1 MRSAVFVEPGLLVVE
16 EGERPRAGARDLLLR
31 VEACGVCGSDVASFL
46 HGHYAVPGQ
55 VLGHEMSALV
65 ESVGADVAGR
75 DGLPAGT
82 RVAVRPARA
91 CQRCDYCAEGRPG
104 LCGQSGART
113 LGYGARGGFAEWVV
127 ITDADL
133 GADVIAVPADLSPD
147 EVLWAEPLAVAVHA
161 VRRAGLGAGERLAV
175 VGGGSVGLC
184 VAAAAIAAGVA
195 QVLVIE
201 PREARRAAA
210 SLIGAVA
217 AGPDSLSSLG
227 VVDAV
232 IDTSGSAAAIAAAAP
247 LVRPG
252 GRLVLVGLGG
262 GQLPWPLGPF
272 DVTTSFAYDDSDFAL
287 AVEHIVSGRVRLGR
301 FLTHTFGLDHTGAA
315 IEASAHD
322 ESVIKA
328 AVRP

>member
-1 MRSAVFVEPGLLVVE
+1 VRSAVFVEPGLLVVE
-16 EGERPRAGARDLLLR
+16 ESERPDVGARDLLLR
-31 VEACGVCGSDVASFL
+31 VEACGVCGSDVASYL
-46 HGHYAVPGQ
+46 HGHYVVAGQ

-65 ESVGADVAGR
+65 ELVGVDVAGR
-75 DGLPAGT
+75 DHLAVGT

-91 CQRCDYCAEGRPG
+91 CQRCDYCTEGRPG
-104 LCGQSGART
+104 LCGESGART

-127 ITDADL
+127 ITDVDL
-133 GADVIAVPADLSPD
+133 DADVIAVPADLSPN

-161 VRRAGLGAGERLAV
+161 VRRARLSSGERLAV
-175 VGGGSVGLC
+175 IGGGSVGLC

-195 QVLVIE
+195 HVMVVE

-210 SLIGAVA
+210 SLIGADA
-217 AGPDSLSSLG
+217 TAPGSLPGPG
-227 VVDAV
+227 AVDAV
-232 IDTSGSAAAIAAAAP
+232 IDTSGSASAIAATSQ

-262 GQLPWPLGPF
+262 SPLPWPPGPF
-272 DVTTSFAYDDSDFAL
+272 DVTTSFAYDDSDFGL

-301 FLTHTFGLDHTGAA
+301 FLTHTFGLDQTGAA
-315 IEASAHD
+315 IEASARD